1 MNLNEQEYQQFLD
14 ANHSL
19 ILYAGK
25 SKKLLNQ
32 SLNLTDFRIKITKEL
47 AVNCADAF
55 YENPNMLVSFLKENP
70 DQLSPDS
77 LAVAKEFKHFVKGS
91 FFVYKYLKDYTIFI
105 KDEKLYGVYGLSDPF
120 YHFFGKHLPTY
131 VDTVL
136 LPYKDKITFYGILK
150 GGSIRL
156 GSGYKRSL
164 NQVYKEAKA
173 KYGIITSLPH
183 GGNTLY
189 DNKTPSEQLAYF
201 LKTKANRE
209 EFDKEILA
217 LVKQY
222 PELAPQYH
230 QIWGKIFATDYKKEF
245 KPLGLNKAYYA
256 TLQGHLISSAKT
268 LKELKKNID
277 HIVPAAKKDWVYTF
291 KM

>member
-1 MNLNEQEYQQFLD
+1 
-14 ANHSL
+14 
-19 ILYAGK
+19 
-25 SKKLLNQ
+25 
-32 SLNLTDFRIKITKEL
+32 
-47 AVNCADAF
+47 
-55 YENPNMLVSFLKENP
+55 
-70 DQLSPDS
+70 
-77 LAVAKEFKHFVKGS
+77 
-91 FFVYKYLKDYTIFI
+91 
-105 KDEKLYGVYGLSDPF
+105 VYGLSDPF

-209 EFDKEILA
+209 EFD
-217 LVKQY
+217 
-222 PELAPQYH
+222 
-230 QIWGKIFATDYKKEF
+230 
-245 KPLGLNKAYYA
+245 NKAYYA